1 MSSVKINERILE
13 GITKNSGGDE
23 VIKDFLI
30 NLIYEEAD
38 HPGQWWRWKD
48 TYKKLIDSCSIDWE
62 VGDEN

>member
-30 NLIYEEAD
+30 NLIYGEAD
-38 HPGQWWRWKD
+38 HSGQWWWKD
-48 TYKKLIDSCSIDWE
+48 AYKKLIDRGSADWK

>member
-38 HPGQWWRWKD
+38 HPGQWWWKD
-48 TYKKLIDSCSIDWE
+48 TYKKLIDRFSADWE